1 MKIKMTAWGLSA
13 LLASTFAPATLAV
26 QNDQVIKPAPRVTT
40 QTQAQFFDAIN
51 KLCGNAYAGEV
62 TVDTPQSDGFD
73 GDLIMHVRKCGEQR
87 IEIPFHVGDDHSRT
101 WILTQTGSG
110 ISLKHDHRQPDG
122 NYDPLTM
129 YGGHTQDKGYATAQ
143 TFPAD
148 AYSKELFIELGVP
161 QSNTNV
167 WQMYVHDTTFTYR
180 LIREGREFRVDFDLT
195 QPVEAPATPWGYT
208 D

>member
-1 MKIKMTAWGLSA
+1 MASVFITCASLPTAA
-13 LLASTFAPATLAV
+13 
-26 QNDQVIKPAPRVTT
+26 QQVVKPAPRVTT
-40 QTQAQFFDAIN
+40 QAQADFFAAIN
-51 KLCGNAYAGEV
+51 QHCGKAFAGEV
-62 TVDTPQSDGFD
+62 TVDTPASDGFE
-73 GDLIMHVRKCGEQR
+73 GPLIMHVRKCGDQR

-129 YGGHTQDKGYATAQ
+129 YGGHTVDRGYASAQ
-143 TFPAD
+143 SFPAD
-148 AYSKELFIELGVP
+148 AYSKELFIELGAP
-161 QSNTNV
+161 ESNRNI
-167 WQMYVHDTTFTYR
+167 WQMYIAEDTFTYR

-195 QPVEAPATPWGYT
+195 APVDTPPTPWGYA

>member
-1 MKIKMTAWGLSA
+1 MNKLILMASA
-13 LLASTFAPATLAV
+13 LSTCASLPVAA
-26 QNDQVIKPAPRVTT
+26 QQVVKPAPRVTT
-40 QTQAQFFDAIN
+40 QAQADFFAAIN
-51 KLCGNAYAGEV
+51 QHCGKAFAGEV
-62 TVDTPQSDGFD
+62 TVDTPASDGFE
-73 GDLIMHVRKCGEQR
+73 GPLIMHVRKCGDQR

-129 YGGHTQDKGYATAQ
+129 YGGHTVDRGYASAQ
-143 TFPAD
+143 SFPAD
-148 AYSKELFIELGVP
+148 AYSKELFIELGAP
-161 QSNTNV
+161 ESNRNI
-167 WQMYVHDTTFTYR
+167 WQMYIAEDTFTYR

-195 QPVEAPATPWGYT
+195 APVDTPPTPWGYA

>member
-1 MKIKMTAWGLSA
+1 MNKLILMASA
-13 LLASTFAPATLAV
+13 LITCASLPVAAQQADFFA
-26 QNDQVIKPAPRVTT
+26 
-40 QTQAQFFDAIN
+40 AIN
-51 KLCGNAYAGEV
+51 QHCGKAFAGEV
-62 TVDTPQSDGFD
+62 TVDTPASDGFE
-73 GDLIMHVRKCGEQR
+73 GPLIMHVRKCGDQR

-129 YGGHTQDKGYATAQ
+129 YGGHTVDRGYASAQ
-143 TFPAD
+143 SFPAD
-148 AYSKELFIELGVP
+148 AYSKELFIELGAP
-161 QSNTNV
+161 ESNRNI
-167 WQMYVHDTTFTYR
+167 WQMYIAEDTFTYR

-195 QPVEAPATPWGYT
+195 APVDTPPTPWGYA